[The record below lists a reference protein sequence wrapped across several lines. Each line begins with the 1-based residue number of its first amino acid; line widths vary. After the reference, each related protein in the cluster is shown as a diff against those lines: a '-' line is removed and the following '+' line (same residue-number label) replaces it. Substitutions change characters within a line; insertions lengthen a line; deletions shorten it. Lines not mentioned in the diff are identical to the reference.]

1 MTIKHLIIA
10 GGATIGIRFLGA
22 LKKLNELDYWKMDEI
37 ESIYATSI
45 GSVLGAF
52 ICLKYDWETL
62 NKYIIERP
70 WHDAFQL
77 SGKQLLDSYFCKG
90 LYDKKI
96 LETVFKPL
104 FLAKDLTLNITLK
117 EFYEYSKIDLHIFT
131 FELNQFETVE
141 MSHTSHPELELLQAL
156 TMSCALPGIIMPI
169 IEDDKC
175 YLDGGIMCN
184 FPVNHCLRDH
194 PDKNEILGINTS
206 YKETDTR
213 CNSKITE
220 DSSLLEYILGLSINS
235 MNFISKSVKQETMP
249 NMVKCVITESPMSL
263 DIIKETVN
271 SQDKRRQLI
280 ADGENDAETFI
291 EIQIK

>member
-22 LKKLNELDYWKMDEI
+22 LEKLNELDYWKFDDI

-70 WHDAFQL
+70 WHDAFKL

-96 LETVFKPL
+96 LELVFKPL
-104 FLAKDLTLNITLK
+104 LEAKDLTLTITLK

-131 FELNQFETVE
+131 FELNKFETVE
-141 MSHTSHPELELLQAL
+141 ISHTTHPELGLLQAL
-156 TMSCALPGIIMPI
+156 TMSCALPGIFMPI
-169 IEDDKC
+169 IEDDCC
-175 YLDGGIMCN
+175 YLDGGVMCN
-184 FPVNHCLRDH
+184 FPVNFCLRDH
-194 PDKNEILGINTS
+194 SDKDEILGINTS
-206 YKETDTR
+206 YKDGR

-220 DSSLLEYILGLSINS
+220 DSSLLEYIIGLSINS
-235 MNFISKSVKQETMP
+235 MHYISKSVAQEPLT
-249 NMVKCVITESPMSL
+249 NFVKCVITESPMSL

-271 SQDKRRQLI
+271 CQDKRRQLI
-280 ADGENDAETFI
+280 ADGENDAIEFI
-291 EIQIK
+291 SKTL